1 MKKSQMKRAAIVMAS
16 MAVIM
21 LVLSWYSVP
30 AAAASDSV
38 TYDTAT
44 VKANGKSFTAQ
55 WTTID
60 LLDPYLRV
68 MPVTAAEGIGHVES
82 FADMVE
88 RSGAVA
94 AVNGTFFDA
103 YEQDESIRHPNGL
116 IVESGGFVRS
126 GDNVSLGI
134 RTDKSALIHRLET
147 HLAFKVKHNQSV
159 YTVTPWGTNTYYGEA
174 DKDQVVAY
182 THHYAGQIDRQ
193 GGLKVVIEG
202 RRITKITEEAA
213 TVPENGYVIYVG
225 HSTNNDR
232 NLLPHLHEGDE
243 VEVEALI
250 VDGSSGVTESMAQAW
265 EAAIG
270 VGPKLVTNGQVD
282 IDYTRDGFD
291 DPKITG
297 TANARSFVGVD
308 GSGRLVLGTLSAAT
322 VEDMAHALVQL
333 GLSEAMNMDGGASS
347 GLYVEGAMK
356 RIPGRLLSNALVVK
370 RYDAPQVQVTVNGG
384 FVQEYRGFIK
394 QNVTMVPFRGIF
406 ERIGADFKWNEQERV
421 LTVKRGT
428 IELVLRPDVP
438 EAMVNGKPVRLD
450 QAPVIVDGHIYIP
463 LRFVAETLGAKVGWD
478 QGLYR
483 ATLELK

>member
-1 MKKSQMKRAAIVMAS
+1 MKKQWVKQAVVIAAMGALMLGISGQSAPEAFAS
-16 MAVIM
+16 E
-21 LVLSWYSVP
+21 
-30 AAAASDSV
+30 SV
-38 TYDTAT
+38 TYDTTT
-44 VKANGKSFTAQ
+44 VQANGKSFTVQ

-68 MPVTAAEGIGHVES
+68 MPVTAAEGVGHVES
-82 FADMVE
+82 FADMVK
-88 RSGAVA
+88 RSDAVA

-103 YEQDESIRHPNGL
+103 YEQDESLRHPNGL
-116 IVESGGFVRS
+116 MVESGGFVRS
-126 GDNVSLGI
+126 GDHVSLGV

-174 DKDQVVAY
+174 DEDQVVAY

-193 GGLKVVIEG
+193 GGVKVVIEG
-202 RRITKITEEAA
+202 GRITKMTEEAVA
-213 TVPENGYVIYVG
+213 VPEDGYVIYVG

-232 NLLPHLHEGDE
+232 NLLPHLHEGDT

-250 VDGSSGVTESMAQAW
+250 IDGSSAETESLSQAW

-270 VGPKLVTNGQVD
+270 VGPKLVTDGQVD
-282 IDYTRDGFD
+282 IDFARDGFD
-291 DPKITG
+291 DPKITS
-297 TANARSFVGVD
+297 TANTRSFVGVD
-308 GSGRLVLGTLSAAT
+308 GTGKLMLGTLSAAT

-347 GLYVEGAMK
+347 GLYVEGSMK
-356 RIPGRLLSNALVVK
+356 RTPGRLLSNALVVK
-370 RYDAPQVQVTVNGG
+370 RYDTPQVQVTVNGS
-384 FVQEYRGFIK
+384 FVHEYRGFIK
-394 QNVTMVPFRGIF
+394 QDVTMVPFRGIF
-406 ERIGADFKWNEQERV
+406 ERIGADFKWNEQERT
-421 LTVKRGT
+421 LTAKRGT
-428 IELVLRPDVP
+428 IELMLRPDVP
-438 EAMVNGKPVRLD
+438 EAMVNGKPVVLD

-463 LRFVAETLGAKVGWD
+463 LRFVAETLGAKVGWE